1 MTWSQG
7 SKGSMTESTV
17 EERRDCRRSSI
28 LLGERHTSIF
38 SRFAAKGI
46 DGLLLIA
53 LCLILQVVSL
63 PLAALVT
70 AFFSAVQDGFG
81 TGQSIGK
88 RIMGLRVVDDMTG
101 VGCSFRN
108 SFLRNFPLTVAILFA
123 STPVFWALLILLVLP
138 LLVLEIYLLLTLDS
152 GVRLGDVLGNTLVVE
167 YLDDTF

>member
-1 MTWSQG
+1 MTDPI
-7 SKGSMTESTV
+7 V
-17 EERRDCRRSSI
+17 EERRDSRRSSI

-46 DGLLLIA
+46 DLLLLVA
-53 LCLILQVVSL
+53 LYLILQVFSL
-63 PLAALVT
+63 LVAVLVT

-81 TGQSIGK
+81 AGQSIGK

-101 VGCSFRN
+101 ISCSLRN
-108 SFLRNFPLTVAILFA
+108 SFLRNFPLTVAIVFV

-138 LLVLEIYLLLTLDS
+138 VLVLELYLLLTLDS

-167 YLDDTF
+167 HLEETF